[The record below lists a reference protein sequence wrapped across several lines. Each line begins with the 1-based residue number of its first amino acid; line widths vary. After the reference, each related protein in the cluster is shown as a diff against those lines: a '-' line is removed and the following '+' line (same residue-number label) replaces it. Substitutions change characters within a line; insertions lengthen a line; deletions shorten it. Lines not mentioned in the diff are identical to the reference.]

1 MKLSIQT
8 KVIAVILLL
17 GILLIGALTVVSN
30 VFFSRVMEDQVM
42 PLSRGSVGT
51 LALNL
56 RLHSYTYLSVTR
68 NLTLS
73 PEVAALADCTYTDA
87 EQKDAG
93 KKTLARL
100 LSETNYWERA
110 AWPAKV
116 LLLCRDGTI
125 LTDQSYSHGDFMGDV
140 RDSLR
145 RELFYHRLINAT
157 STVTWMGVL
166 DNPLSSAGRPQ
177 MVFAQ
182 NVVRDRAAVGVMIC
196 MVDAAYYAALMS
208 HGQIS
213 ALSDIYLV
221 SQNGDIIV
229 ADGTGQRTLEQL
241 QAVEQQVSGE
251 RVMLGQDLY
260 VCLRENIDFPDYEQ
274 QWELVLL
281 HPVQDLMRELNSMQ
295 TTVVVIG
302 GILILAL
309 LCVLVYINRIV
320 LRPLVYYRRKI
331 AQIRTDNFDVQI
343 DAVGT
348 DEVRDLGEGLK
359 TMVARIKTGMETL
372 RDRENTLRK
381 LEIQTLTAQI
391 NPHFIRN
398 TLNSVRVMAEMS
410 GTPVLAEAIRTFT
423 RLIDY
428 IFHGDR
434 KSTVAGELAYLQDYM
449 DMQNLRWQHKFFYR
463 AQVEPAL
470 LEEPIPALILQ
481 PIVENSITH
490 GFWGRKGSGEIL
502 LTGYTDGQDM
512 VFVVED
518 DGVGIVDP
526 NVLESNKNAPHG
538 LSNIQ
543 SRLRLLYGE
552 GYGLQIQKRPVG
564 GTAVTVRIPKG
575 GTEHAED
582 HDRG

>member
-1 MKLSIQT
+1 MKQSVQT

-17 GILLIGALTVVSN
+17 GILLVGTLSVVSN
-30 VFFSRVMEDQVM
+30 VFFNRVVTDQVM

-56 RLHSYTYLSVTR
+56 RLHSYTYLSVVR

-73 PEVAALADCTYTDA
+73 PEVVSLADCTYTNE
-87 EQKDAG
+87 EQKHQG
-93 KKTLARL
+93 KKTLERL

-110 AWPAKV
+110 AWPVKV

-125 LTDQSYSHGDFMGDV
+125 LTDQSYSHGGFMTDV
-140 RDSLR
+140 RDSIQNEVYYR
-145 RELFYHRLINAT
+145 RLVNAS
-157 STVTWMGVL
+157 STVTWMGVR
-166 DNPLSSAGRPQ
+166 DNSPGSYGRPQ
-177 MVFAQ
+177 MMIAQ
-182 NVVRDRAAVGVMIC
+182 NVVSNRRTVGVMIC

-213 ALSDIYLV
+213 ELSDIYLV
-221 SQNGDIIV
+221 SRNGDIIT
-229 ADGTGQRTLEQL
+229 ATGTGQRTLEQL
-241 QAVEQQVSGE
+241 RAVEQQVSGE
-251 RVMLGQDLY
+251 RVVLGQDQY
-260 VCLRENIDFPDYEQ
+260 ICLREIIDFPDFEQ

-281 HPVQDLMRELNSMQ
+281 HPVQDLMKELNSMQ

-302 GILILAL
+302 TILILAL
-309 LCVLVYINRIV
+309 LGVLVYINRTV
-320 LRPLVYYRRKI
+320 LKPVVYYRRKI
-331 AQIRTDNFDVQI
+331 NEIGTDNFNVQI
-343 DAVGT
+343 SVVGK
-348 DEVRDLGEGLK
+348 DEVRDLGDGLN
-359 TMVARIKTGMETL
+359 TMVGRIQNGMVKL
-372 RDRENTLRK
+372 KDRENALRK
-381 LEIQTLTAQI
+381 LEIQSLTAQI

-398 TLNSVRVMAEMS
+398 TLNSIRVMAEMS

-423 RLIDY
+423 KLIDY

-434 KSTVAGELAYLQDYM
+434 QSTVAGELAYLQDYM
-449 DMQNLRWQHKFFYR
+449 DMQNLRWQHKFFYH

-470 LEEPIPALILQ
+470 LGEPIPALILQ

-502 LTGYTDGQDM
+502 LTGREDGQDM

-518 DGVGIVDP
+518 DGVGIDDP
-526 NVLESNKNAPHG
+526 NVLANNKNAPHG
-538 LSNIQ
+538 LNNIQ

-552 GYGLQIQKRPVG
+552 GYGLQIQKREEG

-575 GTEHAED
+575 GSEHAENY
-582 HDRG
+582 DRG